1 MNEGEFVSGGAG
13 VILVGGGRGAI
24 YRTGLAIHRAVRW
37 VVGVGGV
44 GWVGMGGEDIGGGEG
59 IFFSSVV
66 GDRVERSV
74 CRDIYYRERIWVDAR
89 LESEGCV
96 CRLEGRGREVEVGG
110 RAVACGG
117 VSKGNGLLGPNG
129 GSGRKFKGGL
139 CGNVG
144 SCGSNGGR
152 GEDGGVENK
161 GSVGSKFMDNGEE
174 CLDGW
179 VGAGG
184 GEVKGG
190 GVDFGVSRI
199 LLGEIPREIMGK
211 WW

>member
-1 MNEGEFVSGGAG
+1 MCPLALG
-13 VILVGGGRGAI
+13 VPIKEKLETKALKVA
-24 YRTGLAIHRAVRW
+24 TVELASA
-37 VVGVGGV
+37 
-44 GWVGMGGEDIGGGEG
+44 
-59 IFFSSVV
+59 
-66 GDRVERSV
+66 
-74 CRDIYYRERIWVDAR
+74 
-89 LESEGCV
+89 
-96 CRLEGRGREVEVGG
+96 
-110 RAVACGG
+110 

-152 GEDGGVENK
+152 GGFIDEKGRGSLAK
-161 GSVGSKFMDNGEE
+161 GSMESKDGLGGEGFVVLGE
-174 CLDGW
+174 RSSNGW

-199 LLGEIPREIMGK
+199 LLGEIPREIMGESGGEVFGVDGGAV
-211 WW
+211 